1 MWEQFNLIIIQAIAK
16 SRELSL
22 DLRTKLVKAHKSGE
36 GQKAIS
42 KWFNVLRSTVQSI
55 ISKGKVD
62 NYRVNWK
69 YCSPKAKI
77 APKLECKV
85 ARDISHSPINTSK
98 AILQHLEDSGVKA
111 RWTTF
116 EGVVHKKWLFLCWPL
131 KLLFSLIWA
140 QDRFPEG
147 LLTSGIL

>member
-62 NYRVNWK
+62 NYGINWK
-69 YCSPKAKI
+69 DWSPKAKI

-85 ARDISHSPINTSK
+85 ARDIHHNPMKTFK
-98 AILQHLEDSGVKA
+98 PLLQDLEDFGGHESLA
-111 RWTTF
+111 TF
-116 EGVVHKKWLFLCWPL
+116 
-131 KLLFSLIWA
+131 
-140 QDRFPEG
+140 
-147 LLTSGIL
+147 